1 MHLLFLHFLEY
12 PLLFLDANMD
22 EENEQLSSSKS
33 SAWECRLAFA
43 QFFANFSLTLLI
55 KVLLIKKATSRL

>member
-1 MHLLFLHFLEY
+1 MHLLFIHFLEY

-22 EENEQLSSSKS
+22 EENEQFSSSKS

-43 QFFANFSLTLLI
+43 QFFCQFQPDVAYKS
-55 KVLLIKKATSRL
+55 VAYKKSDE